1 MDTTEIEGV
10 QRLLLAARASVS
22 NCPRAPKKAEKTERR
37 FCLSLIEAILSLD
50 VIRWLFYAQD
60 NVQSVI
66 LE

>member
-22 NCPRAPKKAEKTERR
+22 KCPRAPKKAERR

-50 VIRWLFYAQD
+50 VICWLFYAQD
-60 NVQSVI
+60 NLQSVI